1 MPPNERKKRLR
12 KPGSRVS
19 RPAESRLRKSVPK
32 RPARKRSVAR
42 PASRLEATRDRY
54 GRAVKSMQGAGKRS
68 GVELLGISRELIR
81 IPWEMYLGLAE
92 RLGAYVLKA
101 WLLLWPYLV
110 QAWKLAGQTFV
121 AAQRAVTPA
130 RAAIVVA
137 FACAG
142 ALVAS
147 QWADLSAVSVGTE
160 NYAEVKGVAPPP
172 QVSEK
177 TVGGAHAWAGVPL
190 GILAALVIAG
200 CATGRPKLARLLLVI
215 GIAVVAISIFV
226 DRPEG
231 LDEGNAAIAYT
242 SVTAELLTGFW
253 AQLVSGAVLILLAP
267 VLLRVIRPGPKK
279 SETESR
285 PKGESLLSKARPRRA
300 AEASR

>member
-1 MPPNERKKRLR
+1 MRLR

-19 RPAESRLRKSVPK
+19 KPAESRLRKSARE
-32 RPARKRSVAR
+32 RPAGTRSVAR
-42 PASRLEATRDRY
+42 PASRWEAAKDRY
-54 GRAVKSMQGAGKRS
+54 GKVAGSMQGAGKRS

-92 RLGAYVLKA
+92 RLGAYVLAA
-101 WLLLWPYLV
+101 WLWLWPYLV
-110 QAWKLAGQTFV
+110 RAWKFAARAFV

-147 QWADLSAVSVGTE
+147 QWADLSAVSVGTA

-177 TVGGAHAWAGVPL
+177 TVGSAHAWAGVPL
-190 GILAALVIAG
+190 GIVAALLIAG
-200 CATGRPKLARLLLVI
+200 CASGRPKLARLLIVI
-215 GIAVVAISIFV
+215 GAAVVAMSIFV

-231 LDEGNAAIAYT
+231 LDEGNAAIAYE

-267 VLLRVIRPGPKK
+267 VLLRVIRPGTRK
-279 SETESR
+279 SKTESR
-285 PKGESLLSKARPRRA
+285 PRGETLLAKARPRRA